1 MPIFDIFSKREK
13 KRRSEYPDVYQYET
27 IPKELRVQVVLIMK
41 DIFDQLYSKTAETE
55 TYKFIHETLCR
66 GYGESPL
73 GQSNNVNFPA
83 EDINYRDIVVKFL
96 LDTDDAERVIDV
108 IGLFFQHIKPSI
120 LPKAT
125 GDSNSPTAQ
134 KSYIQLL
141 LYSIRKKSEY
151 AKAIAQLNRCFQE
164 HGIGYQYVS
173 NRIICID
180 SQFLHSEVVKP
191 ALSMLSDP
199 MYEGANAEFLSAHD
213 HYRAKRYDDCMN
225 DCLKAFESCI
235 IAICEARGWDYDNR
249 DTIKPLIDIIFDNE
263 LIPNFMDSHF
273 TGLRKAVDVRK
284 GLRTALESGV
294 PTLRNNL
301 SGHGDGTKEAPVPEY
316 IAAYTLHLTASNLL
330 FLAKA
335 NEAMK

>member
-1 MPIFDIFSKREK
+1 MPITDIFSKRQ
-13 KRRSEYPDVYQYET
+13 KRLRGEFPDVYQYET
-27 IPKELRVQVVLIMK
+27 IPEGLRYQILYIWADAYGSSNLKGGRLQVHQHISRV
-41 DIFDQLYSKTAETE
+41 
-55 TYKFIHETLCR
+55 LCR
-66 GYGESPL
+66 EYGIPSL
-73 GQSNNVNFPA
+73 AVGTNSYGSVRNF
-83 EDINYRDIVVKFL
+83 FL
-96 LDTDDAERVIDV
+96 RIGRVERAIDV
-108 IGLFFQHIKPSI
+108 IELSFQQIDWYVRKYPNLF
-120 LPKAT
+120 
-125 GDSNSPTAQ
+125 
-134 KSYIQLL
+134 KS
-141 LYSIRKKSEY
+141 SMPPDE
-151 AKAIAQLNRCFQE
+151 AIAELNHRFKE
-164 HGIGYQYVS
+164 HGVGYQYES
-173 NRIICID
+173 GQIIRVD
-180 SQFLHSEVVKP
+180 SEFVHSEVVKP

-301 SGHGDGTKEAPVPEY
+301 SGHGDGTEEVPVPEY

-335 NEAMK
+335 NEEME